1 LAGLAVN
8 EEKSRSVVH
17 TTADSNVFVV
27 EIDTAFDGA
36 VGIRF
41 VSLLKIFRMR
51 DGEVVLLR
59 DYFSPDLEECL
70 KPVDVKSRVEA
81 LGGRTFPMSCQVPQ
95 ARPARQRRSGRYA
108 RVHGSCSGRI
118 GEVRG

>member
-59 DYFSPDLEECL
+59 DYFSPDL
-70 KPVDVKSRVEA
+70 V
-81 LGGRTFPMSCQVPQ
+81 T
-95 ARPARQRRSGRYA
+95 
-108 RVHGSCSGRI
+108 
-118 GEVRG
+118 